1 MSYSSTPHTPDLS
14 QSSMAVLSDH
24 PESSGPG
31 KPIHQPFLSVDCSNN
46 LLAGSNG
53 LITSHIMVR
62 AVSELPSWLP
72 DPCLDT
78 KEQRDSWS
86 PTHKL
91 FNNVPLWAS
100 ECLLVVFDEERW
112 PLLSFTGQSW
122 TCVTLYWPIDNTIFM
137 IRMFHLLLL
146 PIASKKISVN

>member
-1 MSYSSTPHTPDLS
+1 MRSGDISATTVKGCPIPHHYQGKTHHLSVGVDSKASPNKRVTWEVITSSSSTSHTPDLS

-31 KPIHQPFLSVDCSNN
+31 KPIQRPFLSDDCSNN

-53 LITSHIMVR
+53 LITSHIMMR

-91 FNNVPLWAS
+91 FDNRALW
-100 ECLLVVFDEERW
+100 V
-112 PLLSFTGQSW
+112 
-122 TCVTLYWPIDNTIFM
+122 
-137 IRMFHLLLL
+137 
-146 PIASKKISVN
+146 SV